1 VWNWDR
7 HRKTSFTHVIFDSGH
22 TTQNATLREI
32 HEDFITL
39 VSRFKNNMAILKG
52 FQSAG
57 ILQKTATLVG
67 GIMSQSNVKT
77 DPKLDQEPPV
87 EAIKRMIRYTQKE
100 ADKDGRTFCSYFLDM
115 ALQSLE
121 DGSEDLDTILK
132 SKVTPLMV
140 NQTSTAPETL
150 APLLSWRQR
159 FWSSL
164 DRGLSS
170 FSATLQ
176 RLTGTRDP
184 GLFSF
189 QS

>member
-1 VWNWDR
+1 MWNWDP

-57 ILQKTATLVG
+57 ILKKTATLVG

-140 NQTSTAPETL
+140 NQTST
-150 APLLSWRQR
+150 
-159 FWSSL
+159 
-164 DRGLSS
+164 
-170 FSATLQ
+170 
-176 RLTGTRDP
+176 GT
-184 GLFSF
+184 
-189 QS
+189 